1 MESIAFAPKER
12 KDLICKMKRE
22 SKSSRKLRMH
32 IILLACD
39 GRSPTEIARTLFCS
53 RTTVYSIVGRF
64 MQEGRAAFDDRKRRG
79 PAPLVDDS
87 AQELIEEL
95 TEEVLPTERGWLRS
109 RWGCKLLAVELF
121 KERALMVSRE
131 TVRRVLH
138 RLEFCWR
145 RPRPVAPPK
154 NPEQKRERLQDI
166 LQMLHPERSFFQDE
180 TKLETN
186 PKVGFCWMRKGMQ
199 RKLPTPGTNRKVWI
213 SGALEFS
220 TGSFHWVTGERKNDE
235 LFMKLLE
242 HLRQIYDHRRLE
254 LAVDNDASH
263 TSKRVQRYVEDSG
276 GGLRLHALPAWKSPE
291 QPGGVGLVVFARS
304 GKPQPSLQRFERSGW
319 VRGGLSRRET
329 ALPSPVGGR
338 LRAVGEV
345 SALRS
350 ASVHLSRGAI

>member
-121 KERALMVSRE
+121 KE
-131 TVRRVLH
+131 
-138 RLEFCWR
+138 
-145 RPRPVAPPK
+145 
-154 NPEQKRERLQDI
+154 
-166 LQMLHPERSFFQDE
+166 
-180 TKLETN
+180 
-186 PKVGFCWMRKGMQ
+186 
-199 RKLPTPGTNRKVWI
+199 
-213 SGALEFS
+213 
-220 TGSFHWVTGERKNDE
+220 
-235 LFMKLLE
+235 
-242 HLRQIYDHRRLE
+242 
-254 LAVDNDASH
+254 
-263 TSKRVQRYVEDSG
+263 
-276 GGLRLHALPAWKSPE
+276 
-291 QPGGVGLVVFARS
+291 
-304 GKPQPSLQRFERSGW
+304 
-319 VRGGLSRRET
+319 
-329 ALPSPVGGR
+329 
-338 LRAVGEV
+338 
-345 SALRS
+345 
-350 ASVHLSRGAI
+350 